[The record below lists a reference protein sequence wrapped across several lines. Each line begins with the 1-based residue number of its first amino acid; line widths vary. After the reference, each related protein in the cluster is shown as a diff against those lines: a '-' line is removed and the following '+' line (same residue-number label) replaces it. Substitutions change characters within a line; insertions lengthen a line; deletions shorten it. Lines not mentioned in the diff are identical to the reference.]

1 MCFVR
6 GRRAILVP
14 QHEEGTA
21 VAGLDQ
27 FERFMERMV
36 EGSVSRV
43 FRSQVQEAEIGRRL
57 EQAMES
63 RPMVGVG
70 GTIVPNDYHV
80 HLHPEDAAPFQ
91 SYEQIFCETLAG
103 WLVTIGEER
112 GYRFVGPV
120 RVALVSDGGVR
131 RRDIQVQAV
140 TQAEGGAQQSSPPP
154 PQYAPPVAPPGSPPP
169 PMPPSLPP
177 PQAREAYQSPP
188 APRPEP
194 REAFTVRQER
204 SDRPDRPLPPPEAE
218 TALASERSRMV
229 APVAGVPALPPQGL
243 PPGLKGTVAYFALRA
258 SAGERSFP
266 LRFVEATLGRALDNE
281 VVLESNDVSRRHA
294 RLEPAGSVLRLVD
307 LGSTN
312 GTRVNGRR
320 VAEHLLREG
329 DLVELG
335 SVQLIFHVGDP
346 NRR

>member
-1 MCFVR
+1 
-6 GRRAILVP
+6 
-14 QHEEGTA
+14 

-57 EQAMES
+57 EQAMEA

-70 GTIVPNDYHV
+70 GTIVPNDYQV

-103 WLVTIGEER
+103 WLATIGEER

-131 RRDIQVQAV
+131 RRDIQVQAA
-140 TQAEGGAQQSSPPP
+140 TQTEGETVPPPQVPP
-154 PQYAPPVAPPGSPPP
+154 PQYAPPVAPPGLPPGLPPP
-169 PMPPSLPP
+169 PIQQQQQQQPLPP
-177 PQAREAYQSPP
+177 RV
-188 APRPEP
+188 EP
-194 REAFTVRQER
+194 REAFMVRQER
-204 SDRPDRPLPPPEAE
+204 HDRPTPHPEAE
-218 TALASERSRMV
+218 TALAPERPRMV
-229 APVAGVPALPPQGL
+229 APMAGVPALPSQGP
-243 PPGLKGTVAYFALRA
+243 PPGLQGTVAHFTLRTT
-258 SAGERSFP
+258 SGERSFP
-266 LRFVEATLGRALDNE
+266 LRFAEASLGRALDNE

-312 GTRVNGRR
+312 GTRVNGKR

-335 SVQLIFHVGDP
+335 SLQLTFHVGDP